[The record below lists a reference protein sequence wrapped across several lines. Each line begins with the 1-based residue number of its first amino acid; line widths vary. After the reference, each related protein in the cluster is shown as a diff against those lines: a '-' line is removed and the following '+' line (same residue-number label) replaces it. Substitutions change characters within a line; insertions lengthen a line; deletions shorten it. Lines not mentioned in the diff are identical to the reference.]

1 MKPLRDRDSKESR
14 KIRIIKLLKFNLKKG
29 DKKGKL
35 STFWLTSLSGVL
47 EHSFAQDTI
56 GENIV
61 YYCH

>member
-1 MKPLRDRDSKESR
+1 MKPLWDWNSRESR
-14 KIRIIKLLKFNLKKG
+14 KIGIIKLFKFNLKKR

-35 STFWLTSLSGVL
+35 LTFWLTSLSRVL
-47 EHSFAQDTI
+47 EQSFTQDTI